1 MLIVLNSEPVCAVA
15 AAGINVSVMT
25 TASVRTREPRII
37 GASRQATTSKGIC
50 VGPYCSTTVFAL
62 AS

>member
-15 AAGINVSVMT
+15 AADIKVSAV
-25 TASVRTREPRII
+25 TAAIVHTRAPRNI

-50 VGPYCSTTVFAL
+50 VGPYCSTTVFAM